1 MGRIATHAET
11 RQFSAQPGTV
21 CKRQTDNRTTGG
33 CTTAK
38 RVPTSWAQGENS
50 TGCDA
55 RRSRHIKQQKKRE
68 HSVFIIITQI
78 QLGGNMPVQ
87 LPVPGFSFPFF
98 TDKSQVKALLSST
111 PMHVS

>member
-1 MGRIATHAET
+1 
-11 RQFSAQPGTV
+11 
-21 CKRQTDNRTTGG
+21 
-33 CTTAK
+33 
-38 RVPTSWAQGENS
+38 
-50 TGCDA
+50 
-55 RRSRHIKQQKKRE
+55 
-68 HSVFIIITQI
+68 VFIIITQI